1 MFCLWIIANRTF
13 AQGQCFEEVKRKG
26 KDFVKMES
34 KDLRVLALFP
44 LLCILVSRPAV
55 DASTVDRSSSLKRTS
70 KVVSHDLDLP
80 STESSK
86 AVLSH
91 DPLASLP
98 SSFTICST
106 IMAPAIFQNDQL
118 PFVYILG
125 KDGNYVLRMSIKVYT
140 TEDGIVTTYLWEQQ
154 WKELEHDG
162 KEFHAFSHQWIKS
175 CVAFNGTSGVYQV
188 VADGIFVRNCNCDFV
203 RNCNCD
209 WANMPTDLSGKVV
222 LGAYESMGRWPS
234 ARSKVTNLNVFSTA
248 HSVEWMRKSTIGGE
262 CVEDGD
268 YLAWKDMQWTLH
280 GQAVIENVNAEDTC
294 LGEPVVDVFHV
305 KMDYIS
311 CVRLC
316 ENLGSRAFS
325 IVTRENWLSVKN
337 FFDRHNDFKVWIAI
351 DDNDKEGEWRDHY
364 TDQVSNHSE
373 AWYSWAP
380 DEGTGANN
388 AYLTKDIEGQ
398 IGLDD
403 APGYSKYGCPCEN
416 LPQAFLKLRGL
427 CKNSAIS
434 TYYQPKNDVTD
445 INQLRLIGLSTTIEY
460 NKISGLWKL
469 SVAESNVTGLSKTSL
484 ESFTLGRH
492 NWTIS
497 GDQGCNEDLK
507 SDSYTVELKMSGCKE
522 GEFTCN
528 DGQCVSMDH
537 RCDQLPDCRD
547 RSDERGC
554 DILVLE
560 NSYNKNVPPIT
571 SQNRLMIPVNVN
583 TSIDIFKL
591 VDINEE
597 DYSIEIQ
604 FQINLVWKENRAT
617 YQNLKANNSLNA
629 LTQKDIKE
637 LWLPEVI
644 YENTD
649 QKETTRLGSN
659 WEWKTE
665 VVVKREGNST
675 ISRLETVDETYI
687 FRGELPSVSNHSFI
701 L

>member
-1 MFCLWIIANRTF
+1 MVIQNTVLIGLNR
-13 AQGQCFEEVKRKG
+13 
-26 KDFVKMES
+26 
-34 KDLRVLALFP
+34 
-44 LLCILVSRPAV
+44 
-55 DASTVDRSSSLKRTS
+55 
-70 KVVSHDLDLP
+70 
-80 STESSK
+80 
-86 AVLSH
+86 
-91 DPLASLP
+91 
-98 SSFTICST
+98 ICSDKY
-106 IMAPAIFQNDQL
+106 API
-118 PFVYILG
+118 
-125 KDGNYVLRMSIKVYT
+125 
-140 TEDGIVTTYLWEQQ
+140 
-154 WKELEHDG
+154 
-162 KEFHAFSHQWIKS
+162 
-175 CVAFNGTSGVYQV
+175 
-188 VADGIFVRNCNCDFV
+188 
-203 RNCNCD
+203 
-209 WANMPTDLSGKVV
+209 
-222 LGAYESMGRWPS
+222 S
-234 ARSKVTNLNVFSTA
+234 AHFRIYAHNRLAERPKKIQMTNSN
-248 HSVEWMRKSTIGGE
+248 
-262 CVEDGD
+262 
-268 YLAWKDMQWTLH
+268 MQWTLH
-280 GQAVIENVNAEDTC
+280 GQAAIENVSTEDLC

-305 KMDYIS
+305 EINFIS

-316 ENLGSRAFS
+316 ENLGSRVFS
-325 IVTRENWLSVKN
+325 IVTIETWLSIEN

-351 DDNDKEGEWRDHY
+351 DDNDKEGEWHDHY
-364 TDQVSNHSE
+364 TDQVLNHSA

-388 AYLTKDIEGQ
+388 AYLTKDVEGR

-416 LPQAFLKLRGL
+416 RPKSFLKLRGL

-434 TYYQPKNDVTD
+434 TYYQPQNKVDD
-445 INQLRLIGLSTTIEY
+445 INELRLIGLYTTIEY
-460 NKISGLWKL
+460 NKNSGLWKL

-492 NWTIS
+492 NWTII

-522 GEFTCN
+522 GQFTCD
-528 DGQCVSMDH
+528 DGQCISLEQ

-547 RSDERGC
+547 KSDEIGC

-560 NSYNKNVPPIT
+560 NSYNKNIPPIT
-571 SQNRLMIPVNVN
+571 SLNGLKISVDVN
-583 TSIDIFKL
+583 TSIDILKL

-604 FQINLVWKENRAT
+604 FQITLVWKENRAT

-629 LTQKDIKE
+629 LTQMDIKE

-649 QKETTRLGSN
+649 QKETTRLGVD

-675 ISRLETVDETYI
+675 IRGLHTVDETYI
-687 FRGELPSVSNHSFI
+687 FRGELPSLSDHSVIFMNVEVTGTVW